1 MKKILIASV
10 AALAFAT
17 PSFAAEAVPADF
29 SGFRANINAGL
40 ADDVAFGDD
49 AFTYGAEVGYDFN
62 MNGVVLGVTAEA
74 QDTDE
79 TGRELAA
86 TARIGG
92 VVGKKVL
99 VYALGGYTNLNA
111 GSFNFEGFKVGGG
124 AELALGKQAFVK
136 YEHRYANYDAGLEY
150 HQNLIGLGLRF

>member
-1 MKKILIASV
+1 MKKIILASV

-17 PSFAAEAVPADF
+17 PSLAAEAADF
-29 SGFRANINAGL
+29 SGPRVGANIGL
-40 ADDVAFGDD
+40 ADNDVIGDN
-49 AFTYGAEVGYDFN
+49 AFTYGAELGYDFN
-62 MNGVVLGVTAEA
+62 MNGLVVGVTAEA

-99 VYALGGYTNLNA
+99 VYALGGYSNIRAA
-111 GSFNFEGFKVGGG
+111 GVDFDGLKVGGG
-124 AELALGKQAFVK
+124 VELGLGKQGFVK
-136 YEHRYANYDAGLEY
+136 YEHRYANYEAGLDY
-150 HQNLIGLGLRF
+150 HQNLIGFGLRF

>member
-1 MKKILIASV
+1 MKKIILASV

-17 PSFAAEAVPADF
+17 PSLAAEATDF
-29 SGFRANINAGL
+29 SGPRVGVNVGL
-40 ADDVAFGDD
+40 ADNDVIGDNT
-49 AFTYGAEVGYDFN
+49 FTYGGEVGYDFN

-74 QDTDE
+74 QDTND

-99 VYALGGYTNLNA
+99 VYALGGYSNIRAL
-111 GSFNFEGFKVGGG
+111 GIDFDGVKVGAGV
-124 AELALGKQAFVK
+124 ELGLGKQAFVK
-136 YEHRYANYDAGLEY
+136 YEHRYANYEAGLDY
-150 HQNLIGLGLRF
+150 HQNLIGLGMRF

>member
-1 MKKILIASV
+1 MKKFILASV

-17 PSFAAEAVPADF
+17 PAFAAETADF
-29 SGFRANINAGL
+29 AGPRVNLTAGL
-40 ADDVAFGDD
+40 ADDDVVGDNS
-49 AFTYGAEVGYDFN
+49 FTYGAEVGYDFN
-62 MNGVVLGVTAEA
+62 MSGVVVGLTGEI
-74 QDTDE
+74 QDTDD

-111 GSFNFEGFKVGGG
+111 GGFNFEGFKVGGG

>member
-1 MKKILIASV
+1 MKKIILASV

-17 PSFAAEAVPADF
+17 PAFAAETADF
-29 SGFRANINAGL
+29 SGPRIGL
-40 ADDVAFGDD
+40 NGGLGDDVAFGDD
-49 AFTYGAEVGYDFN
+49 AFTYGAEIGYDLN
-62 MNGVVLGVTAEA
+62 LNGVVLGVTAEA
-74 QDTDE
+74 QDTDQ

-111 GSFNFEGFKVGGG
+111 GPFNFEGFKVGGG

-150 HQNLIGLGLRF
+150 HQNLIGVGLRF